1 MSDECLELQ
10 NIEYQTMLL
19 KGDAKVKTS
28 KTDSSNI
35 DDFLEREKLV
45 NENKPWSKLG
55 KNQKIHKLTEYITQ
69 YKKKHNCTIAELE
82 TLKTY
87 LIRCLERKKLQR
99 VKDVVY
105 DVKTGKIKSIPG
117 LIFDK
122 ARRKF
127 TLKRL
132 IKSIPGLIFDK
143 ARRKFTLKRLDKNK
157 SSLRSLA
164 PVKNKSKNKTK
175 SKTKRKSN
183 KNRK

>member
-132 IKSIPGLIFDK
+132 
-143 ARRKFTLKRLDKNK
+143 DKNK

-164 PVKNKSKNKTK
+164 PIKNKSKGKSK

-183 KNRK
+183 KNKKQ